1 MSELRTSLIAG
12 VLAATL
18 ATCSGPTPAEPPRD
32 RSPADSSP
40 PDSRMALDETVIS
53 GNQEL
58 PKVLY
63 IVPWQQPDGKPDLAT
78 HGGSLGDA
86 LFQRVRPA
94 AHQRELLYLET
105 LQGTRPED

>member
-18 ATCSGPTPAEPPRD
+18 ATCSGPTSAEAPP
-32 RSPADSSP
+32 DSRP

-78 HGGSLGDA
+78 RGGSLGDA

-94 AHQRELLYLET
+94 AHQRELMYLET
-105 LQGTRPED
+105 LQGTSPED